1 MSCAHRS
8 VPYRFGSTDLFSMS
22 HLVVFDDS
30 FASSAGTW
38 CSVSSSLALYWIS
51 CCSLSVAGR
60 FESGGIAV
68 SAALDVAV
76 VERLMVDVLVA
87 GRRDRSGESF

>member
-1 MSCAHRS
+1 M
-8 VPYRFGSTDLFSMS
+8 Y
-22 HLVVFDDS
+22 S
-30 FASSAGTW
+30 F
-38 CSVSSSLALYWIS
+38 WIS

-68 SAALDVAV
+68 SEALDVAV

-87 GRRDRSGESF
+87 GRRDRSGESFECSAENPVCVACRQPR